1 MKHFSSVALLLL
13 FACQGVSDTTWKRVS
28 TELGDIQ
35 EKDKRYRI
43 PMDSIARKEGWKSK
57 IVEELWKNQRILDSA
72 NLVAVD
78 RLLSRYGY
86 PPAAKVGPLSQVPF
100 DVIRHADDSIQANYG
115 EIIMGAGK
123 NGDLRMSEVAP
134 FYDQVLMMER
144 VPQEYGTQV
153 WIEYKQNSKTGE
165 RYDSVYLWPVRDLP
179 NVNAKRLAAGLDS
192 LSAHLRR
199 FGIDP
204 SKGYLIRKS
213 GSALH

>member
-1 MKHFSSVALLLL
+1 MKPLVVVVLLFL
-13 FACQGVSDTTWKRVS
+13 FACQGVSDTTWKRVR
-28 TELGDIQ
+28 TELSDIQ

-57 IVEELWKNQRILDSA
+57 HIEELWTNQRILDSA

-100 DVIRHADDSIQANYG
+100 DVIRHADDSVQAIYC
-115 EIIMGAGK
+115 EIIVGAGK
-123 NGDLRMSEVAP
+123 NGDLRMSEVAS

-153 WIEYKQNSKTGE
+153 WIEYKKNPETGE
-165 RYDSVYLWPVRDLP
+165 RYDSVYLWPVRDMP
-179 NVNAKRLAAGLDS
+179 NIDAKRLAAGLDS

-199 FGIDP
+199 FGIVP

-213 GSALH
+213 GGVHH